1 VYETHLAHRINDHFI
16 FKAEYICYHYT
27 WSGSGWHLGTPKPL
41 DSTPLLGFP
50 TYDTANMVTMGLVA
64 RF

>member
-1 VYETHLAHRINDHFI
+1 MRRGRHADEHDAAGSHLH
-16 FKAEYICYHYT
+16 HYT